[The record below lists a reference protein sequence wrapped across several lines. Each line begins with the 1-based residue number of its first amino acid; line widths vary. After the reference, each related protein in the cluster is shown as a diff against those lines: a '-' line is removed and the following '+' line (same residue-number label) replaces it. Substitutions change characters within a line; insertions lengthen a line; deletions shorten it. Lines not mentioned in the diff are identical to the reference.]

1 VLFLDELPEFHRR
14 SLEVLRQPLEQGV
27 VTISRALCSTTFP
40 ARFVLVA
47 AMNPCPCGEANR
59 PGACRCSD
67 RERARYRRRLSGPL
81 LDRFDLR
88 LDVARPDTDELLG
101 GRAGE
106 STEVVAARVRAA
118 RRRAALR
125 GVPCNAALES
135 RRLEDVTPLTPGAA
149 NLLETALR
157 TGRLTARGLARVR
170 RLALTIADLAHH
182 DPPLTAEQVGV
193 ALQLRSDPLVTD
205 RGSW

>member
-1 VLFLDELPEFHRR
+1 
-14 SLEVLRQPLEQGV
+14 
-27 VTISRALCSTTFP
+27 
-40 ARFVLVA
+40 
-47 AMNPCPCGEANR
+47 
-59 PGACRCSD
+59 
-67 RERARYRRRLSGPL
+67 
-81 LDRFDLR
+81 
-88 LDVARPDTDELLG
+88 
-101 GRAGE
+101 
-106 STEVVAARVRAA
+106 
-118 RRRAALR
+118 
-125 GVPCNAALES
+125 VPCNAALES